1 MCPDVG
7 SDSTE
12 STGKI
17 IQMLSYVESNKMM
30 RYSRPWY
37 IFPFLVNLALL
48 FSATHLVT
56 VIDQDV
62 MEDTLFPIPSWI
74 LYATMAVVTP
84 TTLATIRLL
93 PDPSLPLLA
102 GGVLTSAGL
111 LWTSLETGALQ
122 MVAFGVLAGTGISLS
137 LQAMFV
143 ALSPYFIRGN
153 IKASVGTLLLSMVV
167 MVTLFPL
174 MSYATHALSTRV
186 FLYLAPL
193 TFLSSLV
200 PSLIYF
206 TSRCG
211 AQKPNKVD
219 KEVLQRVVFDSSCV
233 KSVLPI
239 ETNSQENG
247 CCCAMR
253 NSLNQYCGK
262 DGWAASLISFFV
274 WLSWGAGIDTTWISL
289 LLSPGVDTTWLT
301 MGWRYQ
307 YFNSTTG
314 LAALQLFLCF
324 ILLAVKMSS
333 EISQTQHAQCRS
345 NLASNYMQLGLL
357 GVGGVLLYF
366 LPSHSN
372 QFHNHLLFTVG
383 LAQQYDD
390 LTDLYLMP
398 SNSFSFP
405 NNQYQLVKYRISII
419 VKEGEAKCISVWT
432 VCCLFCHMVSLLLM
446 SCLAMILGVQV
457 ANIIGILSTLPPLS
471 FLCARVGLLIM
482 SVAAICVSLM
492 RPDTW
497 IGRKH
502 PLLII

>member
-1 MCPDVG
+1 MCADVDSESLGG
-7 SDSTE
+7 S
-12 STGKI
+12 GKT

-37 IFPFLVNLALL
+37 IFPFLVNLALI

-62 MEDTLFPIPSWI
+62 MEDNLFPIPSWI

-93 PDPSLPLLA
+93 PDPSIPLFV
-102 GGVLTSAGL
+102 GGVLTSVGL

-122 MVAFGVLAGTGISLS
+122 MLTFGVLAGTGISLS

-143 ALSPYFIRGN
+143 AISPYFIRGN
-153 IKASVGTLLLSMVV
+153 IQASVVTLLMSMVV
-167 MVTLFPL
+167 MIMLFPL
-174 MSYATHALSTRV
+174 MSYATHVLSTRV
-186 FLYLAPL
+186 FLYLALL
-193 TFLSSLV
+193 TFLSSLI
-200 PSLIYF
+200 PCLIYSMF
-206 TSRCG
+206 RFG
-211 AQKPNKVD
+211 AKKSNKD
-219 KEVLQRVVFDSSCV
+219 NEVIHKVVLNSPCE
-233 KSVLPI
+233 KSAPTI
-239 ETNSQENG
+239 ETNSLGNG
-247 CCCAMR
+247 CCCAMGK
-253 NSLNQYCGK
+253 SLTKLCGR
-262 DGWAASLISFFV
+262 DGWTASLISFVV

-307 YFNSTTG
+307 YFNSSTG

-333 EISQTQHAQCRS
+333 ELSQIHHAQCRS
-345 NLASNYMQLGLL
+345 NLASNYMQMGLL

-366 LPSHSN
+366 LPEHSN

-398 SNSFSFP
+398 SNSLSFP
-405 NNQYQLVKYRISII
+405 NNQYQLVKYQISII
-419 VKEGEAKCISVWT
+419 VKEDTRISVWT

-457 ANIIGILSTLPPLS
+457 ANLIGILSTLPPLS
-471 FLCARVGLLIM
+471 FLCARGGLLIM